1 MIEEKLPLISI
12 LIANYNNGIYIDKA
26 INSVLIQT
34 YRNFEIII
42 VDDFSTDNSRDIYNK
57 YKDDLRINFFYN
69 DKNYGCGYTKARC
82 INESKG
88 IYCGFLDPDD
98 TLESNAV
105 SSVYEKISSNNEL
118 SLVTSRHRVCDVD
131 FKQLSI
137 SKQNKHLNT
146 GETYFTSN
154 NFLVTAFTLFS
165 KNKYMMTN
173 GINIQLKRAVDQD
186 LYYKLEEVGSISFLN
201 EVLYNYRNVEGSL
214 AIGKNSLKAKY
225 WHALVIKDTFN
236 RRKSNGVT
244 NISNDAL
251 NKVFEDLFIWK
262 TIDKI
267 ENREVCLS
275 LYFIFKSFMV
285 RPLHNIKYKLS
296 LLRRCVF
303 NKSKI

>member
-1 MIEEKLPLISI
+1 
-12 LIANYNNGIYIDKA
+12 
-26 INSVLIQT
+26 VC
-34 YRNFEIII
+34 
-42 VDDFSTDNSRDIYNK
+42 
-57 YKDDLRINFFYN
+57 
-69 DKNYGCGYTKARC
+69 DKNL
-82 INESKG
+82 NE
-88 IYCGFLDPDD
+88 
-98 TLESNAV
+98 V
-105 SSVYEKISSNNEL
+105 
-118 SLVTSRHRVCDVD
+118 
-131 FKQLSI
+131 SI
-137 SKQNKHLNT
+137 SLLNKELNSN
-146 GETYFTSN
+146 ETYFTSN
-154 NFLVTAFTLFS
+154 DFLVTAFTLFS
-165 KNKYMMTN
+165 KKKYTMTN

-214 AIGKNSLKAKY
+214 ATGKNSLKAKY